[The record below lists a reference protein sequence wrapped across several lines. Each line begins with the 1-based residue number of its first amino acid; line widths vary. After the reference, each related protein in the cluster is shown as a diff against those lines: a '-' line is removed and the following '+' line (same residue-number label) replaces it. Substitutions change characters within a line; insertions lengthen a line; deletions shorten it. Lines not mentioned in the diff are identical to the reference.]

1 MCIMCIMWI
10 NKTKGNRK
18 SREMSILSEI
28 NRKWQ
33 KEMSKIMLT
42 ALYTKNPH
50 VYTLKLCINMW
61 ILWIKLLSQEVFPY
75 FNNVS
80 GAHSYQQISV
90 DTIF

>member
-1 MCIMCIMWI
+1 MCIMWI
-10 NKTKGNRK
+10 NKTKGNHK

-50 VYTLKLCINMW
+50 VLYTKIVY
-61 ILWIKLLSQEVFPY
+61 KHVD
-75 FNNVS
+75 
-80 GAHSYQQISV
+80 SV
-90 DTIF
+90 DKVIAPGGFPLF